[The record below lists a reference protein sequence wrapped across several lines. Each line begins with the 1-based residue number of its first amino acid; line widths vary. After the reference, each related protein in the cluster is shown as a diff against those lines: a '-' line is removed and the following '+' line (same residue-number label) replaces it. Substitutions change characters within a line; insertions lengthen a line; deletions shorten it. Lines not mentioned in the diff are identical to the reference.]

1 MKNYFD
7 FEIIKRGLKNPKVK
21 SAVVLSAGLVILL
34 FVFWF
39 VGLFRT
45 PPYYRPVKFIA
56 DGNMSQYLTNYILPE
71 LNNKSQYGQ
80 PFDLVISETG
90 INDIIVRHIDADSL
104 QQANLSD
111 LSVAFRRGRIL
122 LTGKTVYYGIDFIV
136 TLVLKPYIDKEGY
149 FLLKESQIEAGRSR
163 IPFAGEAVKRKVL
176 EGLVR
181 FINNLDIGDFNEASL
196 NNRRIEPVF
205 SLNHRRHRI
214 EKITVGDKELII
226 HFLPQL
232 DR

>member
-7 FEIIKRGLKNPKVK
+7 FEIIKRDLKNPKVK
-21 SAVVLSAGLVILL
+21 SAIVLSAGLVILL

-80 PFDLVISETG
+80 PFDLVISEAG

-104 QQANLSD
+104 RQANLSD
-111 LSVAFRRGRIL
+111 LSVAFRGGRIL
-122 LTGKTVYYGIDFIV
+122 LTGKTVYYGIDFVV
-136 TLVLKPYIDKEGY
+136 TIVLKPYIDKEGY

>member
-196 NNRRIEPVF
+196 NNRRIKPVF

>member
-181 FINNLDIGDFNEASL
+181 FINNLGIGDFNEASL

>member
-7 FEIIKRGLKNPKVK
+7 FEIIKRGLKNPRVK
-21 SAVVLSAGLVILL
+21 SAIVLSAGLVILL

-80 PFDLVISETG
+80 PFDLVISEAG

-104 QQANLSD
+104 RQANLSD
-111 LSVAFRRGRIL
+111 LSVAFRGGRIL
-122 LTGKTVYYGIDFIV
+122 LTGKTVYYGIDFVV
-136 TLVLKPYIDKEGY
+136 TIVLKPYIDKEGY

-226 HFLPQL
+226 HFLPQQ